1 MKQNVYQSK
10 TISCCAKQNLNP
22 GEMEIKNVLC
32 SNKHLSHAAA
42 AATQFFFEQDVSL
55 YNRDVYLQTP
65 ALKN

>member
-1 MKQNVYQSK
+1 MKQNAYQSK
-10 TISCCAKQNLNP
+10 TISCCAKQNLNH
-22 GEMEIKNVLC
+22 GEMEMRGKNVLC
-32 SNKHLSHAAA
+32 SNKHLSHA